1 MKIFT
6 TMKNCS
12 YRFSFFLVL
21 FNFIIF
27 TGNAQQIADEKT
39 YLINQYFQN
48 INTNEISLIENNK
61 LVNFSNFSQVDYAK
75 LNQVGNNNQIDIR
88 SDVGNSQTVSQLGNG
103 NNYEFISYYNSNIS
117 NFNIIQQGN
126 SNSLQIYGE
135 NSLIK
140 NISIFQKA
148 DFGTLIIKNY

>member
-1 MKIFT
+1 
-6 TMKNCS
+6 MKNYS